1 MSMICTYT
9 IMGDVSQNI
18 HFGYG
23 LNDWEEL
30 KALFFLQVRDRKE
43 LIGKAAG
50 ICRKWQE
57 KGLDTIAV
65 VLRDRQSAETVAE
78 ELGQYI
84 EVIDSDLEKAV
95 FGSGIMVLPVEYTKG
110 LEFDAVLILDPD
122 RQDYP
127 VDDGHAK
134 LLYVAATRALHEL
147 CVLHTENLTGLIAD
161 PIPERAEES
170 RCQDLRHETEVKRE
184 RDKQEKEKQ
193 KNPISVSAPTTKK
206 KVAIVKNQLPQKMP
220 VTREEEKTFAFGDM
234 PATEILRPA
243 GHAKIDLA
251 IRWVTKQSDGLYI
264 QSRYGVLRLSPVG
277 SAIIRVTFVKSPL
290 SDKRQKAAAFRET
303 EGESAD
309 CKRDKPKK

>member
-1 MSMICTYT
+1 MPRLT
-9 IMGDVSQNI
+9 I
-18 HFGYG
+18 
-23 LNDWEEL
+23 W
-30 KALFFLQVRDRKE
+30 
-43 LIGKAAG
+43 
-50 ICRKWQE
+50 
-57 KGLDTIAV
+57 
-65 VLRDRQSAETVAE
+65 
-78 ELGQYI
+78 
-84 EVIDSDLEKAV
+84 
-95 FGSGIMVLPVEYTKG
+95 
-110 LEFDAVLILDPD
+110 
-122 RQDYP
+122 
-127 VDDGHAK
+127 
-134 LLYVAATRALHEL
+134 
-147 CVLHTENLTGLIAD
+147 
-161 PIPERAEES
+161 
-170 RCQDLRHETEVKRE
+170 TEVKRE

-220 VTREEEKTFAFGDM
+220 VTREEKKTFAFGDM

-309 CKRDKPKK
+309 

>member
-1 MSMICTYT
+1 MCAAHGKSDRSDRRYDSGESGGKQMPRLT
-9 IMGDVSQNI
+9 I
-18 HFGYG
+18 
-23 LNDWEEL
+23 W
-30 KALFFLQVRDRKE
+30 
-43 LIGKAAG
+43 
-50 ICRKWQE
+50 
-57 KGLDTIAV
+57 
-65 VLRDRQSAETVAE
+65 
-78 ELGQYI
+78 
-84 EVIDSDLEKAV
+84 
-95 FGSGIMVLPVEYTKG
+95 
-110 LEFDAVLILDPD
+110 
-122 RQDYP
+122 
-127 VDDGHAK
+127 
-134 LLYVAATRALHEL
+134 
-147 CVLHTENLTGLIAD
+147 
-161 PIPERAEES
+161 
-170 RCQDLRHETEVKRE
+170 TEVKRE

-220 VTREEEKTFAFGDM
+220 VTREEKKTFAFGDM

-309 CKRDKPKK
+309 

>member
-193 KNPISVSAPTTKK
+193 KNPISVSAPTKKK

-220 VTREEEKTFAFGDM
+220 VTREEKKTFAFGDM

-309 CKRDKPKK
+309 